1 VGTKDEVMTKKLG
14 RGLGMATVVLALVG
28 VPTLSAYADSGP
40 PCTYPDYTCSPT
52 TTQATTGGGGNGSGG
67 HSGNGTLPP
76 VTKSAGGSGSSGSG
90 TGSATGSGSGA
101 TTVSTK
107 AAGGGSLPFTGA
119 DIEEMT
125 IGGVGA
131 LLLGGLLLRRS
142 RSRRRASV

>member
-1 VGTKDEVMTKKLG
+1 MTKKLG
-14 RGLGMATVVLALVG
+14 RGLGMATLVQARGG
-28 VPTLSAYADSGP
+28 VRAVSAYPHSGSGTGGCYPSCP
-40 PCTYPDYTCSPT
+40 PPT
-52 TTQATTGGGGNGSGG
+52 TGNGGGSTTGTGGTGGN
-67 HSGNGTLPP
+67 SGNGTLPP
-76 VTKSAGGSGSSGSG
+76 VTKSAGGSGSSGTGTG
-90 TGSATGSGSGA
+90 TGSGTGA

-142 RSRRRASV
+142 RNRRRASI

>member
-1 VGTKDEVMTKKLG
+1 MTKKLG
-14 RGLGMATVVLALVG
+14 RGLGMATLVLALVG
-28 VPTLSAYADSGP
+28 VPALSAYADSGSGTGGCYPSCP
-40 PCTYPDYTCSPT
+40 PPT
-52 TTQATTGGGGNGSGG
+52 TGNGGGSTTGTGGSGG
-67 HSGNGTLPP
+67 TGGNSGNGTLPP
-76 VTKSAGGSGSSGSG
+76 VTKSAGGSGSSGTGTG
-90 TGSATGSGSGA
+90 TGSGTGA

-142 RSRRRASV
+142 RSRRRASVSAG